1 MKSIVKYLFTVF
13 IILFLI
19 VLYVLKLTAM
29 GMDIKNIIVF
39 ILMFFSASVI
49 CYGIVRLFNGGIR
62 KKLDKELNSGESYS
76 DE

>member
-1 MKSIVKYLFTVF
+1 MKGIVKYLLTAF

-19 VLYVLKLTAM
+19 VLYVLKLTEM
-29 GMDIKNIIVF
+29 GMTLKNIIIF

-49 CYGIVRLFNGGIR
+49 CYGIVRLFTGGIR